1 MDDCIT
7 GLLSKHGFLVEILAD
22 GQAIL
27 PVNKKRPAGDRALL
41 SWSERASGWTC
52 GWMHACFACRF
63 SENGFLV
70 ELLAA
75 GQAIL
80 PVNRKRLAGERAL
93 LSERS
98 CVGVDLRMGGRLFHM
113 SFI

>member
-22 GQAIL
+22 
-27 PVNKKRPAGDRALL
+27 
-41 SWSERASGWTC
+41 
-52 GWMHACFACRF
+52 
-63 SENGFLV
+63 
-70 ELLAA
+70 

-98 CVGVDLRMGGRLFHM
+98 CVGVDLRMDGRLFHM
-113 SFI
+113 SLI